1 MTPWLDDDI
10 PDPASEDPDL
20 SAVDAHYSRRHLDAT
35 VREALAAAGLADGPL
50 TPDDLAP
57 LDQFHVGGK
66 AATVA
71 LARLADLRPGD
82 RVLDVGGGLGGP
94 ARTLAHEFGCAVT
107 VLDPAD
113 AYVRVGAWL
122 TARTGL
128 GDRVAFVRGSGTA
141 PPFADERFDVVW
153 TQHSG
158 MNIADKARLSR
169 EIRRVLRPGGRL
181 VLEELMTGQRIPL
194 RFPVP
199 FAADQSLSFL
209 MSSAAA
215 RQVLAGVGFREL
227 AWEDVTAAVLDA
239 IAAPS
244 PRPGGACPLNVRL
257 LLGADASSAL
267 DNLVRNLA
275 EGRLLVSRG
284 LLARD

>member
-1 MTPWLDDDI
+1 MTPCLDDV
-10 PDPASEDPDL
+10 PDAASEGPDL
-20 SAVDAHYSRRHLDAT
+20 SAVEAHYSLARLDAT
-35 VREALAAAGLADGPL
+35 VREALAAAGLGEGTL

-66 AATVA
+66 EATLS
-71 LARLADLRPGD
+71 LARLADVRSGES
-82 RVLDVGGGLGGP
+82 VLDVGGGLGGP
-94 ARTLAHEFGCAVT
+94 ARVLAHEFGCAVT

-113 AYVRVGAWL
+113 AYVRLGAWL
-122 TARTGL
+122 TTRTGL

-141 PPFADERFDVVW
+141 LPFADARFDVVW

-158 MNIADKARLSR
+158 MNIADKERLSR
-169 EIRRVLRPGGRL
+169 EIRRVLRPSGRL
-181 VLEELMTGQRIPL
+181 VLEEMTTGPRLPL

-199 FAADQSLSFL
+199 FAPDQSLSFL
-209 MSSAAA
+209 KPPAAV
-215 RQVLAGVGFREL
+215 RQVLAGTGFREL

-244 PRPGGACPLNVRL
+244 PRPGGACPLSVRL
-257 LLGADASSAL
+257 LLGADASPAL